1 MPWLARAA
9 VVVAVLSTAC
19 GGSAPAS
26 QAATP
31 ATVAAQ
37 PSDLPAGMVRCDL
50 TGDIDSFIRAEAT
63 PDPATSKTMSADWAT
78 AKGKGAQAGYVAVFT
93 DSADHCKTVK
103 SSATE
108 IGAGSYELVLNFVVQ
123 FKDEKTAAAAYTDG
137 SILGFTAAELRQQGA
152 VEGTK
157 TGLSSNSVVVDTTI
171 ANQRYYFALWQAKSF
186 GVFLAV
192 LNVDPEAARKVAM
205 AENSRIK

>member
-1 MPWLARAA
+1 MLG
-9 VVVAVLSTAC
+9 TAC
-19 GGSAPAS
+19 GGSAPAL

-31 ATVAAQ
+31 ASVAAQ
-37 PSDLPAGMVRCDL
+37 QSDLPPRMVRCDL
-50 TGDIDSFIRAEAT
+50 TGDIDSFIRVEAT
-63 PDPATSKTMSADWAT
+63 PDPSTSKTISTEWAT
-78 AKGKGAQAGYVAVFT
+78 AKSKGAQAGYVAVFT
-93 DSADHCKTVK
+93 DSSDHCKAVK
-103 SSATE
+103 ASATE

-137 SILGFTAAELRQQGA
+137 SILGITAAELRLQSA
-152 VEGTK
+152 VEGSK

-192 LNVDPEAARKVAM
+192 LNVDPGAAKKVAT